1 MPPEAGNGRP
11 PGATALQQAAEWFA
25 VLHDNTAGEDERRR
39 WQAWLAASAEN
50 RLAWARVETVTRS
63 FASLGTHTQADT
75 AHDILSC
82 PPSRARRRV
91 LKLLAGGGVATLGGW
106 LGHTLL
112 TAHGWR
118 TQLAVWRADE
128 RTAIGEVRE
137 LTLADGSQL
146 WLNTRSAA
154 DLDYGPRLRRI
165 LLHAGELLL
174 DTAPDPA
181 QPPRPLVVDTQHGRL
196 TALGTRFSVSLEDE
210 ATLVAVFDGM
220 VEIAP
225 RDAPAQI
232 IPAGRQIRFSRHSA
246 APATPARSARES
258 WTRGLLVADDR
269 RLDDFVAELSRY
281 VSVRIEVAPDI
292 AALRLVGVYPIR
304 DPARDV
310 GRALTAVQQALPVRA
325 RQLDSHDWR
334 IEAR

>member
-1 MPPEAGNGRP
+1 MPPEAGSGKP
-11 PGATALQQAAEWFA
+11 PGDAALQQAAEWFA
-25 VLHDNTAGEDERRR
+25 VLHDNAAGEDERRR
-39 WQAWLAASAEN
+39 WQAWLAASTEN
-50 RLAWARVETVTRS
+50 RLAWARVETVTRA
-63 FASLGTHTQADT
+63 FASLGGHTPPDT
-75 AHDILSC
+75 AHDVLSC

-112 TAHGWR
+112 TTHGWR

-137 LTLADGSQL
+137 LALADGSQL

-181 QPPRPLVVDTQHGRL
+181 QPPRPLVVDTRHGRL

-225 RDAPAQI
+225 HDAPAQI
-232 IPAGRQIRFSRHSA
+232 LPAGRQIRFSRHST

-281 VSVRIEVAPDI
+281 VPVRIEVAPDI
-292 AALRLVGVYPIR
+292 AALRLVGVYPMR

-310 GRALTAVQQALPVRA
+310 GRALTAIQQALPVHA
-325 RQLDSHDWR
+325 RQLDSRGWR